1 MTIDITNPKEFD
13 ALMVRVNARRVAVIQ
28 QALGEPLPPGVARV
42 LTGDTREQQR
52 ADNAA
57 YCEWARASGIETM
70 VRREGFY
77 SIWDGEPLSY
87 VEQGGSA

>member
-1 MTIDITNPKEFD
+1 MTIDITNPQEFD

-52 ADNAA
+52 ADNVA
-57 YCEWARASGIETM
+57 YCEWAQARGIETM
-70 VRREGFY
+70 VRYEGAY
-77 SIWDGEPLSY
+77 TIRNGEPPPY
-87 VEQGGSA
+87 VERVGST